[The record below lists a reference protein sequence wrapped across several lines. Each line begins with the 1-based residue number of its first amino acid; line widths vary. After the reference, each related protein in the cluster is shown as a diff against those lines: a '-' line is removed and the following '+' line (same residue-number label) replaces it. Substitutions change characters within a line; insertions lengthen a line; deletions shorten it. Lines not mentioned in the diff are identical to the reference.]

1 MRIVILTL
9 AVMLLGGCQDS
20 QRPVRT
26 VRILALHPAD
36 PESGLRILGE
46 RHTLVEYTDTK
57 QRAMLSGHWGAVG
70 DEFEWRKPDW
80 NNGYLYEMP

>member
-1 MRIVILTL
+1 MRIVIAIL
-9 AVMLLGGCQDS
+9 AAMLFLAGCDQP
-20 QRPVRT
+20 RPVRT
-26 VRILALHPAD
+26 VRILELPPAD
-36 PESGLRILGE
+36 PQSGLRVLSQC
-46 RHTLVEYTDTK
+46 HTLVEYTDTK